1 MNRAALGALLAHWR
15 RHPVQLLTLVIGL
28 ALATGLWVGVQAI
41 NAQARLSYDRAAATL
56 GQDALPRLEGMLT
69 LADFAAARRAGWPVT
84 PVLEGRLPG
93 TSLRLLGIDPFT
105 APPGAATPDFTAGDG
120 DAGDGGLTGFLTG
133 ATVFAAPGAALPA
146 GLPDVQVTE
155 GLAPGLVLADIAA
168 AQSILR
174 TDRITRLLILPGARA
189 GLVPLPDLIPGTTV
203 VQPQETTD
211 IARLTDSFHLNL
223 TAFGLLAFAVGLFIV
238 HAAIGLAFEQRRP
251 LFRTLRA
258 LGLPAG
264 RLTLLLAAELV
275 VFTLVAGTFG
285 ILLGYLVAALLLP
298 GVAATLSGLY
308 GAGVTGELSLSPL
321 WWLSGFAMAGL
332 GLAVAGGQSLW
343 QLARLPVLAPAM
355 PRAWARARAV
365 TLRRQGV
372 GGLLL
377 LAASG
382 GLALFGTGLVVGFL
396 CLGAL
401 LLGTA
406 LLLPPLL
413 AGVLDIGSRSARGA
427 LSQWLWADA
436 RQQVPGLSLALMALL
451 LALAANIGVG
461 TMVGSFRATFTGWL
475 DQRLAAELYL
485 YAADEAQAR
494 AMRVFL
500 DGRVDAVLPVML
512 APADLEGT
520 PGQIFGQPDHATFRD
535 NWPLLDAVDG
545 VWDRL
550 AAGEGALVN
559 EQLARRHGLWAGE
572 VVDLGVAGQRA
583 ILGVYSDYGN
593 PRGQAILNQ
602 DLFATIYPDAKVL
615 TFGLRLDPNDAG
627 ALARDLIARFDLPPD
642 RIEEQG
648 AVKAAALAIFEQTF
662 AVTAALNVLTL
673 GVAAFALWASLTTLG
688 AMRVPQ
694 VAPVWALGL
703 TRARLAQT
711 DVLRAL
717 LLAAFTAVLAVPTG
731 VALAWVLLAV
741 VNVQAFGWRL
751 PLLPDPW
758 GWGVLALAAMAA
770 AGLAALLPAWRLWR
784 MAPADLVKV
793 FAHER

>member
-15 RHPVQLLTLVIGL
+15 RHPVQLLTLVVGL

-41 NAQARLSYDRAAATL
+41 NAQARLAYDEAATTL
-56 GQDALPRLEGMLT
+56 GQEAFPRLEGPLT
-69 LADFAAARRAGWPVT
+69 LADFATARRAGWQVT
-84 PVLEGRLPG
+84 PVIDARLPG
-93 TSLRLLGIDPFT
+93 SSLRLLGIDPFT
-105 APPGAATPDFTAGDG
+105 APPTGTTPDLAAGAD
-120 DAGDGGLTGFLTG
+120 LTGFLTG
-133 ATVFAAPGAALPA
+133 AFVFASGDVTLPE
-146 GLPDVQVTE
+146 GLPEVRAAPD
-155 GLAPGLVLADIAA
+155 LAPGLVLADIAA
-168 AQSILR
+168 AQAILG
-174 TDRITRLLILPGARA
+174 TDRIAHLLVLPGARA
-189 GLVPLPDLIPGTTV
+189 GLPPLTDLLPGTRLV
-203 VQPQETTD
+203 EPQGGSD

-258 LGLPAG
+258 LGLPAA
-264 RLTLLLAAELV
+264 RLTVLLAVELV
-275 VFTLVAGTFG
+275 AFTLVAGTLG
-285 ILLGYLVAALLLP
+285 ILLGYAVAAVLLP

-308 GAGVTGELSLSPL
+308 GAGVPGELTLAPS

-343 QLARLPVLAPAM
+343 RLARLPVLAPAM
-355 PRAWARARAV
+355 PRAWARARTA
-365 TLRRQGV
+365 TLRRQAA
-372 GGLLL
+372 GGAAL
-377 LAASG
+377 LAAAAA
-382 GLALFGTGLVVGFL
+382 LALFGTGLLVGFL

-413 AGVLDIGSRSARGA
+413 SVVLDLGARSARGA
-427 LSQWLWADA
+427 VAQWLWADA

-475 DQRLAAELYL
+475 DQRLAAELYV
-485 YAADEAQAR
+485 YADDEEQMAQMR
-494 AMRVFL
+494 AFL
-500 DGRVDAVLPVML
+500 EPQVDAILPVTSVE
-512 APADLEGT
+512 ATLEGM
-520 PGQIFGQPDHATFRD
+520 PGEIFSQPDDPTFRE
-535 NWPLLDAVDG
+535 NWPILDAVPDA
-545 VWDRL
+545 WDRL

-559 EQLARRHGLWAGE
+559 EQLARREDLWAGDT
-572 VVDLGVAGQRA
+572 VDLGTGGARR

-602 DLFATIYPDAKVL
+602 QTFVQVFPDARFL
-615 TFGLRLDPNDAG
+615 AFGLRLDPARAPELSD
-627 ALARDLIARFDLPPD
+627 ALAARFDLAPGK
-642 RIEEQG
+642 IEAQG
-648 AVKAAALAIFEQTF
+648 SVKAAALAIFEQTF

-688 AMRVPQ
+688 TMRVPQ

-703 TRARLAQT
+703 TRARLAQA
-711 DVLRAL
+711 DVARAL
-717 LLAAFTAVLAVPTG
+717 LLAAFTALLAVPTG

-751 PLLPDPW
+751 PLLPDPG
-758 GWGVLALAAMAA
+758 GWVALALAAMTA

>member
-15 RHPVQLLTLVIGL
+15 RHPLQLATLVIGL

-41 NAQARLSYDRAAATL
+41 NAQARLSYDRAAQTL
-56 GQDALPRLEGMLT
+56 GQDALPRLEGTLT
-69 LADFAAARRAGWPVT
+69 LDDFATARRAGWIVT
-84 PVLEGRLPG
+84 PVLEGRVPG

-105 APPGAATPDFTAGDG
+105 APPSPATPDLSPEGN
-120 DAGDGGLTGFLTG
+120 LTGFLTG
-133 ATVFAAPGAALPA
+133 DIVFTAPGISLPE
-146 GLPDVQVTE
+146 GLPVAQVAQD
-155 GLAPGLVLADIAA
+155 LAPGLVLADIGA
-168 AQSILR
+168 AQAILQ
-174 TDRITRLLILPGARA
+174 TDRISRLLILPGARD
-189 GLVPLPDLIPGTTV
+189 GLTPLPDLIAGAQV
-203 VQPQETTD
+203 VQPQAGND

-264 RLTLLLAAELV
+264 RLTVLLAAELV
-275 VFTLVAGTFG
+275 AFTLIAGTVG
-285 ILLGYLVAALLLP
+285 IVLGYAVAAFLLP

-308 GAGVTGELSLSPL
+308 GAGVAGELSLSPF
-321 WWLSGFAMAGL
+321 WWLSGFAMAGI

-355 PRAWARARAV
+355 PRAWARARAA
-365 TLRRQGV
+365 TLRRQGF
-372 GGLLL
+372 
-377 LAASG
+377 G
-382 GLALFGTGLVVGFL
+382 GLALLVLAGGLAVFGTGLIVGFI

-406 LLLPPLL
+406 LLLPPIL
-413 AGVLDIGSRSARGA
+413 AVVLDLGSRTAKGA
-427 LSQWLWADA
+427 LTQWLWADA

-485 YAADEAQAR
+485 YAADVEQAGEMR
-494 AMRVFL
+494 AFL
-500 DGRVDAVLPVML
+500 EGRVDAILPVTL
-512 APADLEGT
+512 APALLEGA
-520 PGQIFGQPDHATFRD
+520 PGQIFAQTDHATFRD
-535 NWPLLDAVDG
+535 NWPLLDAVPD

-550 AAGEGALVN
+550 AAGDGALVN
-559 EQLARRHGLWAGE
+559 EQLARREGLWAGDM
-572 VVDLGVAGQRA
+572 VDLGQGGRRD

-593 PRGQAILNQ
+593 PKGQAILNQ
-602 DLFATIYPDAKVL
+602 NTFVEVFPEAQFL
-615 TFGLRLDPNDAG
+615 TFGLRLDPVEAG
-627 ALARDLIARFDLPPD
+627 PLAAELVERFDLPSD

-703 TRARLAQT
+703 TRARLAQA
-711 DVLRAL
+711 DVVRAL
-717 LLAAFTAVLAVPTG
+717 LLAAFTAILAVPTG

-751 PLLPDPW
+751 PLLPDPG
-758 GWGVLALAAMAA
+758 GWVLLAVAAMLA
-770 AGLAALLPAWRLWR
+770 AGLAALVPAWRLWR